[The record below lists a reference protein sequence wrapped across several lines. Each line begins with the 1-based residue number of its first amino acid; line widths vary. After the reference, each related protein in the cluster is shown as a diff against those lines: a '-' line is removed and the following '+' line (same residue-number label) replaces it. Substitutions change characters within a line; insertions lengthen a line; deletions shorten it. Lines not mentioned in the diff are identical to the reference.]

1 MLAARGAPTRAQER
15 AGTCAWQSSD
25 CRSGEQR
32 SDTAGDGCTRLHKL
46 KPVAFGGD
54 GGAAH
59 VAGGAARVKSGTHC
73 MSANLVLKVLILP
86 VTSIQSASTHCAGV
100 IVRACSLLFAL
111 AATRKL
117 RRATELGSVPH
128 TPGTVRPRFPG
139 PAQPGRAP
147 DSRRRPAFSLPL
159 ASLAHTKSRGQRL
172 QLVCACFLPRPQ
184 NWTTACLLPA
194 MTSNQMPKLPS

>member
-111 AATRKL
+111 AATTRKL

-172 QLVCACFLPRPQ
+172 QLVCACFLPRPKLD
-184 NWTTACLLPA
+184 NGLPA
-194 MTSNQMPKLPS
+194 MTSNQMPMRPS

>member
-1 MLAARGAPTRAQER
+1 MVELLAARGAPTRAQER

-111 AATRKL
+111 AATSANCDVQPSLAPCLTRPEPSA
-117 RRATELGSVPH
+117 RASRAQHSQGARQ
-128 TPGTVRPRFPG
+128 TPGAARRSPFRWPRLPTPS
-139 PAQPGRAP
+139 PA
-147 DSRRRPAFSLPL
+147 
-159 ASLAHTKSRGQRL
+159 ASACNSFA
-172 QLVCACFLPRPQ
+172 LVSFRDRK
-184 NWTTACLLPA
+184 T
-194 MTSNQMPKLPS
+194 

>member
-15 AGTCAWQSSD
+15 AGTCAWQPSD

-111 AATRKL
+111 AATTRKL
-117 RRATELGSVPH
+117 RRATELGTVPH

-147 DSRRRPAFSLPL
+147 DSRRRPGVLSSVGLVGHNQGA
-159 ASLAHTKSRGQRL
+159 KSH
-172 QLVCACFLPRPQ
+172 PR
-184 NWTTACLLPA
+184 
-194 MTSNQMPKLPS
+194 LPSSVLLSRKSG